1 MEIHRSAPKHRAAAT
16 PATRRA
22 LPALTAGAAA
32 CALLGLAPG
41 VSHAEPAAAG
51 PGASPAGSAQPAQ
64 QRIAGLYQQAAEQ
77 TQRYDAQE
85 ELIARLQASVD
96 TANAERAE
104 ERAAL
109 DALTGGLGRLAA
121 QQYREPDLGSSLALL
136 FASHPDDYLER
147 ASVGDRLAALDAEQ
161 IRAVEQT
168 QRQLDALAEIGGQE
182 LAQLQ
187 AAQAQMSADRTAIRS
202 ALGEART
209 RLDALDASDRR
220 AVITAV
226 DTGEDGD
233 GFGTALAVQPP
244 PLDELISTV
253 DGSGVGGSG
262 GQGFGTPRAER
273 AIEAAYAELGKPYV
287 WGAVGPYG
295 FDCSGLMQHVWAQAG
310 VMLPRTSQEQADA
323 GPSVPLSGIQPGDL
337 VIYFAGQTHVGMYVG
352 DGLVIHA
359 PRPGSVVQFA
369 ALQAMPIDKIVRP
382 AGG

>member
-1 MEIHRSAPKHRAAAT
+1 MEIHRPAPKHRAASAT
-16 PATRRA
+16 PTRRA
-22 LPALTAGAAA
+22 LPTLTAGAAA

-41 VSHAEPAAAG
+41 VGHADPAAGGLGG
-51 PGASPAGSAQPAQ
+51 PGAGGIGPAQ

-85 ELIARLQASVD
+85 ELIARLQAAVD

-104 ERAAL
+104 ERSSL

-147 ASVGDRLAALDAEQ
+147 ASVGDRLATLDAEQ
-161 IRAVEQT
+161 IHAVEQT
-168 QRQLDALAEIGGQE
+168 ERQLAALAAIGGQE

-202 ALGEART
+202 ALGEARG
-209 RLDALDASDRR
+209 RLDSLDASDRR

-226 DTGEDGD
+226 ETGEDDD
-233 GFGTALAVQPP
+233 GFGTGVAAQAP

-253 DGSGVGGSG
+253 DGPVGAGD
-262 GQGFGTPRAER
+262 GQTAFGPTRAER

-295 FDCSGLMQHVWAQAG
+295 FDCSGLMQHVWEQAG
-310 VMLPRTSQEQADA
+310 VMLPRTSQEQAEA

-382 AGG
+382 EGG